1 MGTKENGAL
10 KKKVQEIRMHGGE
23 KMESIEHRKFAVNI
37 DLKDFDVLAAHL
49 LYSNIELLNRIRNQI
64 ERQLDE

>member
-1 MGTKENGAL
+1 
-10 KKKVQEIRMHGGE
+10 MHGGE